1 MSGFLCQQEVKFE
14 KSHFEI
20 LFNDFRLFGLILEIK
35 ELMMTSGGLAV
46 QGLDRWDSGFRRS
59 SSKIPSFPVFL
70 T

>member
-46 QGLDRWDSGFRRS
+46 QGLAR
-59 SSKIPSFPVFL
+59 
-70 T
+70 